1 MKKGKHES
9 LKLKRDH
16 RWRARPGHR
25 IFVADRGA
33 VRFDFP
39 QGWVLRMGERSVC
52 LHDRE
57 PPEDDCRLEVSFT
70 RLPPVDWSGMPVEQL
85 LDTAV
90 GSDTREPGGRGQTR
104 VVRRHGLRLAWT
116 ELRFADPVE
125 HRPARS
131 RILVGLGNNVQCLIT
146 FDFWETDA
154 ARLAPAW
161 DEVVRTLELGIHIE
175 DPTTGLRRDPLLN

>member
-1 MKKGKHES
+1 MKKRKQEQ

-16 RWRARPGHR
+16 QWRARPGHR
-25 IFVADRGA
+25 IFVVDRGA

-39 QGWVLRMGERSVC
+39 QTWVLRMGERTVC
-52 LHDRE
+52 LYDRE
-57 PPEDDCRLEVSFT
+57 PPDDDCRLEVSFT
-70 RLPPVDWSGMPVEQL
+70 RLPPVDWSGLPVEQL

-90 GSDTREPGGRGQTR
+90 GSDTRGTEGRGRTY

-116 ELRFADPVE
+116 ELRFTDPVE
-125 HRPARS
+125 GRAARS
-131 RILVGLGNNVQCLIT
+131 RMLVGIGNNVQCLIT
-146 FDFWETDA
+146 FDFWNDDQE
-154 ARLAPAW
+154 RLAPAW

>member
-1 MKKGKHES
+1 MKGRKEEQ
-9 LKLKRDH
+9 LRLKRGH
-16 RWRARPGHR
+16 RWRPRPGHR

-39 QGWVLRMGERSVC
+39 DTWVLKMGERTVC

-57 PPEDDCRLEVSFT
+57 PPDDDCRLEVSYM
-70 RLPPVDWSGMPVEQL
+70 RLPPIDWSGMPVEQL
-85 LDTAV
+85 LETAV
-90 GSDTREPGGRGQTR
+90 GGDTRGIEARGKTYS
-104 VVRRHGLRLAWT
+104 VRRHGLRLAWA
-116 ELRFADPVE
+116 ELTFTDPAE
-125 HRPARS
+125 RRPARS

-146 FDFWETDA
+146 LDFWADDA

-175 DPTTGLRRDPLLN
+175 DPTTGLRRDPSLN